1 MRYGL
6 KYSEKKVFVHWKL
19 KSFNFLIDTVLIF
32 CERTFLL
39 GFVWTVSAE
48 LLFASKGNKSVI
60 WYRSP
65 YLIWQMKSIIF
76 KTFFKLL
83 KVHVLWAIV
92 IIDTKRSAKCK
103 LGLTRL
109 HPHSKLQLSWLPWH
123 SFWPRLFKSWIA
135 LFTGLKSIH
144 QITQLVSL
152 ILIRRIVIYP
162 VDSAIQRLNNRGQ
175 KSSR

>member
-1 MRYGL
+1 M
-6 KYSEKKVFVHWKL
+6 
-19 KSFNFLIDTVLIF
+19 DTVLII

-39 GFVWTVSAE
+39 GFFWTVSAE
-48 LLFASKGNKSVI
+48 LLFASKGYKSVI
-60 WYRSP
+60 WYCSP
-65 YLIWQMKSIIF
+65 YLIWQIKSIIF

-92 IIDTKRSAKCK
+92 IIDTKSSAKCK

-175 KSSR
+175 KSPRNDLMVILKWRWSKVNICKE

>member
-19 KSFNFLIDTVLIF
+19 KSFNFLMDTVLII

-48 LLFASKGNKSVI
+48 LLFASKGYKSVI
-60 WYRSP
+60 WYCSP
-65 YLIWQMKSIIF
+65 YLIWHIKSIIF
-76 KTFFKLL
+76 KTFFTLL

-92 IIDTKRSAKCK
+92 IIDTKSSAKFK
-103 LGLTRL
+103 LELTRL
-109 HPHSKLQLSWLPWH
+109 HPHSKLQLSWLPSH

-162 VDSAIQRLNNRGQ
+162 VDSAIQCLNNRGQ
-175 KSSR
+175 KSPI

>member
-1 MRYGL
+1 M
-6 KYSEKKVFVHWKL
+6 
-19 KSFNFLIDTVLIF
+19 DTVLII

-39 GFVWTVSAE
+39 GFFLTVSAE
-48 LLFASKGNKSVI
+48 LLFASSVI
-60 WYRSP
+60 WYCSP
-65 YLIWQMKSIIF
+65 YLIWQIKSIIF

-92 IIDTKRSAKCK
+92 IIDTKSSAKCK
-103 LGLTRL
+103 LELTRL

-123 SFWPRLFKSWIA
+123 SFWPRLFKRWIA
-135 LFTGLKSIH
+135 LSTGLKSIH

-152 ILIRRIVIYP
+152 IIIRWIVIYP

-175 KSSR
+175 KSPM

>member
-19 KSFNFLIDTVLIF
+19 KSFNFLMETVLII

-39 GFVWTVSAE
+39 GFFLTVSAE

-65 YLIWQMKSIIF
+65 HLIWQIKSIIF
-76 KTFFKLL
+76 KTFFKLF
-83 KVHVLWAIV
+83 KVHVLWTIV
-92 IIDTKRSAKCK
+92 IIDTKSSAKCEPE
-103 LGLTRL
+103 LTRL
-109 HPHSKLQLSWLPWH
+109 HHHSKLQLSWLPWH
-123 SFWPRLFKSWIA
+123 SFWAQLLKRWIA
-135 LFTGLKSIH
+135 LSTGLKSIH

-152 ILIRRIVIYP
+152 ILIHRTVIYP
-162 VDSAIQRLNNRGQ
+162 GDSAIQRFNNRGQ
-175 KSSR
+175 KSPI